1 MANDGYKTIC
11 DKMGAVYTEMKTLVD
26 AANVSDEG
34 MTPAVEE
41 KYSQL
46 KLQYAS
52 LEAQRTRNQE
62 LMGMDKTVSVAAPEV
77 RASNMQIERGIK
89 MNEARA
95 TEQYAAAFD
104 KYLKNGEH
112 TSPVEMRVLNEG
124 TGGTVLPPIEFD
136 QNIMK
141 KLLTMT
147 SVRNLAKKLTLSS
160 SSREVVYENT
170 SATAYWTSEAT
181 APATTTGGQPTFD
194 KITLTPKRLA
204 ALVRIS
210 NELVNDADS
219 RGGDFSITSILSEQ
233 FARIFAQTEETALL
247 SGSSVSGAPAS
258 LLVDSALT
266 TSTAGTT
273 SVTAAQ
279 IITWIYSL
287 PRQYR
292 SHPSCAIIV
301 NDATLGVIRSLGA
314 VGGTVSYFWQNSGAL
329 GEPDRLMGIPVYA
342 SAAMPTIPTSASAT
356 TIGIIGAW
364 DYCLMALTGGYE
376 TKIMRER
383 YADTNEVGFLAQ
395 SRMDCKLS
403 LPALAFKGLATAA
416 S

>member
-26 AANVSDEG
+26 AANVDGE
-34 MTPAVEE
+34 MAPAVEE

-89 MNEARA
+89 MNEARG

-147 SVRNLAKKLTLSS
+147 SVRNLAKKLTLGS
-160 SSREVVYENT
+160 SSREVVYENAST
-170 SATAYWTSEAT
+170 IAYWTAEAT
-181 APATTTGGQPTFD
+181 APLTTGQPTFD

-204 ALVRIS
+204 ALVRVS

-219 RGGDFSITSILSEQ
+219 RGGDFSITSILAEQ

-247 SGSSVSGAPAS
+247 SAASVSGAPAS
-258 LLVDSALT
+258 LLVDAALT
-266 TSTAGTT
+266 TSPANTT

-301 NDATLGVIRSLGA
+301 NDATLGVIRSLGTA
-314 VGGTVSYFWQNSGAL
+314 GGTVSYFWQNSGAL

>member
-1 MANDGYKTIC
+1 MANDTSYKSIC

-26 AANVSDEG
+26 AANANDDG
-34 MTPAVEE
+34 MDAEVEV
-41 KYSQL
+41 KYSNL
-46 KLQYAS
+46 KKQYAS

-89 MNEARA
+89 MNEARG

-160 SSREVVYENT
+160 SSREVVYENAST
-170 SATAYWTSEAT
+170 IAYWTAEAT
-181 APATTTGGQPTFD
+181 APLTTGQPTFD

-204 ALVRIS
+204 ALVRVS

-219 RGGDFSITSILSEQ
+219 RGGDFSITSILAEQ

-247 SGSSVSGAPAS
+247 SATSVSGAPAS
-258 LLVDSALT
+258 LLVDAALT
-266 TSTAGTT
+266 TSPAGTT

-301 NDATLGVIRSLGA
+301 NDATLGVIRSLGS

>member
-26 AANVSDEG
+26 AANVDGE

-46 KLQYAS
+46 KLQYAN

-219 RGGDFSITSILSEQ
+219 RGGDFSITSILAEQ

-258 LLVDSALT
+258 LLVDAALT
-266 TSTAGTT
+266 TSPAGTT

-342 SAAMPTIPTSASAT
+342 SAAMPTIPTSSSAT

-403 LPALAFKGLATAA
+403 LPALAFKGLVTT
-416 S
+416 

>member
-26 AANVSDEG
+26 AANVDGE
-34 MTPAVEE
+34 MVPAVEE

-89 MNEARA
+89 MNEARG

-160 SSREVVYENT
+160 SSREVVYENAST
-170 SATAYWTSEAT
+170 IAYWTSEAT
-181 APATTTGGQPTFD
+181 APLTTGQPTFD

-204 ALVRIS
+204 ALVRVS

-219 RGGDFSITSILSEQ
+219 RGGDFSITSILAEQ

-247 SGSSVSGAPAS
+247 SAASVSGAPAS
-258 LLVDSALT
+258 LLVDAGLT
-266 TSTAGTT
+266 TSPAGTT
-273 SVTAAQ
+273 GVTAAQ

-301 NDATLGVIRSLGA
+301 NDATLGVIRSLGTA
-314 VGGTVSYFWQNSGAL
+314 GGTVSYFWQNSGAL

-342 SAAMPTIPTSASAT
+342 SAAMPTIPTSAAAT

-403 LPALAFKGLATAA
+403 LSDLAFKGLRTAA

>member
-26 AANVSDEG
+26 AANVDGE
-34 MTPAVEE
+34 MVPAVEE

-89 MNEARA
+89 MNEARG

-112 TSPVEMRVLNEG
+112 TSPIEMRVLNEG

-136 QNIMK
+136 QTIMK

-160 SSREVVYENT
+160 SSREVVYENAST
-170 SATAYWTSEAT
+170 IAYWTAEAT
-181 APATTTGGQPTFD
+181 APLTTGQPTFD

-204 ALVRIS
+204 ALVRVS

-219 RGGDFSITSILSEQ
+219 RGGDFSITSILAEQ

-247 SGSSVSGAPAS
+247 SASSVSGAPAS
-258 LLVDSALT
+258 LLVDAALT
-266 TSTAGTT
+266 TSPAGTT

-301 NDATLGVIRSLGA
+301 NDATLGAIRSLGTA
-314 VGGTVSYFWQNSGAL
+314 GGTVSYFWQNSGAL

-342 SAAMPTIPTSASAT
+342 SAAMPTIPASSSAT

-403 LPALAFKGLATAA
+403 LPALAFKGLVTT
-416 S
+416 